1 MEEYIGEEQ
10 QQAYA
15 YDEAY
20 QVAAQQMAAQA
31 AANGNGHVGQY
42 GAPSVHHDAQVR
54 IHALACDLAAAP
66 EWSWPRQPL
75 QHKPLAVTRPTTQQ
89 LSRWQQEQ
97 QPSTTG

>member
-31 AANGNGHVGQY
+31 AANGNGQVGQY
-42 GAPSVHHDAQVR
+42 GAPNVHHDAQVS
-54 IHALACDLAAAP
+54 IYALASASAP
-66 EWSWPRQPL
+66 PP
-75 QHKPLAVTRPTTQQ
+75 K
-89 LSRWQQEQ
+89 
-97 QPSTTG
+97 